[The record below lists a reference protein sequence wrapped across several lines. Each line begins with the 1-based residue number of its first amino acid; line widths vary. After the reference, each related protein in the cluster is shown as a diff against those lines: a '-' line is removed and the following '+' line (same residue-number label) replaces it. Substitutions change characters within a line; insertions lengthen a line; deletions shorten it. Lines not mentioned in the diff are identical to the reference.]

1 MNAQQSQTFDGTYTP
16 RLDDKSRITL
26 PAQWR
31 ELVEGGIVLTRG
43 QANCVFGLMPAAY
56 DDLVAQIRALPFT
69 HPGAQN
75 YARMM
80 SSGAARLSP
89 DKQGR
94 VAVPPALRK
103 WAAIERDCTV
113 IGVMDRFEIWD
124 TERWEQF
131 EQDQAEAFAMGDVM
145 PGSF

>member
-1 MNAQQSQTFDGTYTP
+1 MNVQFDGSFEGTYTP
-16 RLDDKSRITL
+16 RLDDKFRLTL

-31 ELVEGGIVLTRG
+31 ELVKDGIVLTRG
-43 QANCVFGLMPAAY
+43 QANCVFGLKPAAY
-56 DDLVAQIRALPFT
+56 EDLKDQVRALPFT

-75 YARMM
+75 FARMI
-80 SSGAARLSP
+80 SSGAARLVP

-103 WAAIERDCTV
+103 WGAIDRDCTV

-124 TERWEQF
+124 TARWDQF
-131 EQDQAEAFAMGDVM
+131 EEDQAEAFAMGDVM